1 MKKFTLDTNCIIDL
15 EESRPNA
22 AFVNEIVR
30 AWRDVRIELAVV
42 AIGASENQQNGQIN
56 RNFSSFE
63 NKLANV
69 GLAGVSHLLPLA
81 IWDLFYWD
89 HFLWGSPESLILLNT
104 IQSIL
109 FPNEELIAPI
119 DAMQSSKWRNRQC
132 DVLTAWS
139 HAFHK
144 WDILVTSDKNFHDHN
159 VELKKFGITEILYP
173 KEAALICQFE

>member
-1 MKKFTLDTNCIIDL
+1 M
-15 EESRPNA
+15 
-22 AFVNEIVR
+22 
-30 AWRDVRIELAVV
+30 
-42 AIGASENQQNGQIN
+42 
-56 RNFSSFE
+56 
-63 NKLANV
+63 
-69 GLAGVSHLLPLA
+69 AGVSHLLPLA

-119 DAMQSSKWRNRQC
+119 DAMQNSKWRNRQC

>member
-15 EESRPNA
+15 EENRPNA
-22 AFVNEIVR
+22 VYVNEIVR
-30 AWRDVRIELAVV
+30 AWRDGRIELAVV

-69 GLAGVSHLLPLA
+69 GLIGVSHLLPIA

-89 HFLWGSPESLILLNT
+89 HFLWDSPESLTLLNT

-109 FPNEELIAPI
+109 FPNKEFAIPI
-119 DAMQSSKWRNRQC
+119 NTMQNSTWRNRQC
-132 DVLTAWS
+132 DVLTAWT

-144 WDILVTSDKNFHDHN
+144 WDILVTNDNNFHKKSMG
-159 VELKKFGITEILYP
+159 LKKIGITQVLHP
-173 KEAALICQFE
+173 KEAALISQSE